1 MRCLIALALVL
12 VLATS
17 AVAFE
22 KRAFQMKED
31 FGTEPLYNTTLHYYY
46 YIPCPTS
53 SWFWSMNQWP
63 VNSVIG
69 EMFTIGD
76 PTMFY
81 STGCPPYIT
90 ADPVNA
96 HVINQIR
103 VLDFAGYGTLY
114 PGLYT
119 VDFQIWCSTADG
131 WPIGAPLWSSGP
143 KELCAGGWNYVV
155 VPPPGVC
162 VTKCFTEMV
171 GGMKAYPRVLV
182 TAKMIGSSAIY
193 PQWGFD
199 NIASHVNAV
208 PSCAMHDYGCC
219 PALYPRPF
227 VSHYNTIHTGYYGVN
242 FMYCPPQWFLDGG
255 DTVGNVYGFIEL
267 AWRLYLTNS
276 GPTAT
281 EPSTW
286 GNIKSMYR

>member
-81 STGCPPYIT
+81 STGCPPYTT

-96 HVINQIR
+96 HVVNQVR

-119 VDFQIWCSTADG
+119 VNFQIWCSTAEG
-131 WPIGAPLWSSGP
+131 CPIGAPLWSSGP

-155 VPPPGVC
+155 VTPGVC

-219 PALYPRPF
+219 PALYPRPY
-227 VSHYNTIHTGYYGVN
+227 VSHYSTIHTGYYGVD
-242 FMYCPPQWFLDGG
+242 FAYCPPQWFLDGG
-255 DTVGNVYGFIEL
+255 DTVGNVFGFIEL
-267 AWRLYLTNS
+267 AWRIYLTNS